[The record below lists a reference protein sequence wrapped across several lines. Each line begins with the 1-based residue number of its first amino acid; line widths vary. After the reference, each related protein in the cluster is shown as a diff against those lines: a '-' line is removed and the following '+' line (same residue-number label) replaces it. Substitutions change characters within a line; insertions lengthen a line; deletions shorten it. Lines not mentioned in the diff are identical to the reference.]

1 MKKVVVFKCRWM
13 VLVGIIF
20 LLPVLG
26 GCQDEEL
33 PEGEIRLSDIPDIS
47 DYESHP
53 LVGTQWKLI
62 GFVDGRRERLRLA
75 EPTTENSYRITFLTN
90 GEFLGNTYMNGMAG
104 KYETSE
110 IDRSLKILEFG
121 LTSYAGETYD
131 SPMYTESLK
140 NSSNFHI
147 SSKGLII
154 YHEAQNYLLFS
165 PF

>member
-1 MKKVVVFKCRWM
+1 M
-13 VLVGIIF
+13 VLVAMVF
-20 LLPVLG
+20 LLPILG

-33 PEGEIRLSDIPDIS
+33 PEGEIRLSEIQENP
-47 DYESHP
+47 DYESLP

-62 GFVDGRRERLRLA
+62 GFVDEGRERLRLA
-75 EPTTENSYRITFLTN
+75 EPTNENSYTITFLTN
-90 GEFLGNTYMNGMAG
+90 GEFSGTTYMNGMAG
-104 KYETSE
+104 KYEASE

-154 YHEAQNYLLFS
+154 YYDVRNYLLFS